1 MTLSFFFLLFFAC
14 DTSTPKDSNPNGGGD
29 SAGTDS
35 QVVEDT
41 GTNLTCDTTNED
53 CGPQSRDC
61 RGSGPT
67 MLPGAD
73 CISCHTRGG
82 PGEGT
87 FTIAGTVF
95 TNKYGIDPLN
105 NATIRVTD
113 STGKVVTLRSNTVGN
128 FLANDTVTPPLSAE
142 VEVDGQIRAMSTTVD
157 TGACNSCHQCDGSAE
172 GKIAGPQ

>member
-35 QVVEDT
+35 QVGDT

-53 CGPQSRDC
+53 CGPDSRDC
-61 RGSGPT
+61 RGEGPT

-82 PGEGT
+82 PGEGIL
-87 FTIAGTVF
+87 TIAGTVF
-95 TNKYGIDPLN
+95 TNKYGIDPLS

-128 FLANDTVTPPLSAE
+128 FLANDSVTPPLQAE
-142 VEVDGQIRAMSTTVD
+142 VEVDGQIRAMSSSID
-157 TGACNSCHQCDGSAE
+157 TGACNSCHQCE
-172 GKIAGPQ
+172 GAAGGKLTGPQ